1 MAQQLY
7 QERTGA
13 TGIQMPGQVSVPV
26 MPADTRGA
34 ALLGAVADAGE
45 KIGGILARDYARD
58 QMTRIQESL
67 LAARKEFSAWQA
79 QYIQTRQ
86 GSNALTAE
94 EDFSAKMR
102 EIADRQLSAFGGRS
116 NEIFQRELGG
126 QMAALTLRAQEQGAV
141 YASGQRDRWETS
153 VLEGQRA
160 QLLADAERDPGNGQ
174 WLDFQLMEYG
184 RSLASRGLDATA
196 PMLELGSAVQL
207 RRGLAYVQR
216 GDLESAS
223 ALLQGWKP
231 GGAHPGD
238 LSARYESGAAGSAA
252 IGYDKKGGTSYG
264 RFQLSSKQGSMD
276 GFLRFLE
283 SKGGEAAAIAARLRA
298 AGPADTG
305 GKSGAMPEAW
315 KREARMPGF
324 ADLEREYIQREFYD
338 PAMRSLPSGA
348 AAAVL
353 ASPQLQQMVWS
364 TAVQHGAG
372 GAADI
377 LRKAWR
383 DGMGNEDFVRAAYAE
398 RATRFG
404 GSDPDVR
411 ASVQRR
417 LRREADDLLGG
428 LSGAGGV
435 NGMSLAAAAQL
446 EGAIDRQ
453 RSRMAVELQGQIQ
466 DAEAALMAGEQNVP
480 IPSTESIL
488 AAFGPKA
495 EEVMQRL
502 DDARKYGQDV
512 LMCSAMSAEQQE
524 KLISDNKPM
533 PGEGYAAQAKRY
545 EKLKEIIESDKKARR
560 DDAPAY
566 LVRYDT
572 DVRHRYQAM
581 YESGFS
587 PETVQ
592 AYAASLEVAKQSRGM
607 PSQRDAAFL
616 PAEAARKMAE
626 TIMENQQP
634 AQVLTSLSE
643 SFGRSWPAVER
654 QIVTSGKL
662 SDAISLVAA
671 GMEPRSGALL
681 IEATRDNEFLK
692 KARDRLAYTDT
703 DVKEFRS
710 DIREELEPLLKTL
723 DAQGALQLSDSIVQ
737 NGTILALQYML
748 RSGYERG
755 EAISMAARE
764 IGGSRYTCTGTYR
777 VPITYDAEAVA
788 SGLSFALQSKEMKTQ
803 VSKAVL
809 QDVSGQTGFSQE
821 RLNEMFLES
830 LQRGVTPVTMP
841 DESGVALYLRDKPVM
856 GKDGR
861 PVSFTWDELLDF
873 SRQAQ
878 EIEAS
883 EKAKKP
889 FNRISAG
896 EWW

>member
-13 TGIQMPGQVSVPV
+13 TGIQMPGQVSVPA
-26 MPADTRGA
+26 MPVDTRGA
-34 ALLGAVADAGE
+34 ALLGAVAGAGE
-45 KIGGILARDYARD
+45 KIGSILARDYARD

-67 LAARKEFSAWQA
+67 LAARKEFAEWQA
-79 QYIQTRQ
+79 QYVQTRQ

-94 EDFSAKMR
+94 ADFSAKMR
-102 EIADRQLSAFGGRS
+102 EIADRQLEAFGGNA
-116 NEIFQRELGG
+116 NEVFQRQLGG
-126 QMAALTLRAQEQGAV
+126 QMAALTLRAQEQGAA
-141 YASGQRDRWETS
+141 YASGQRSRWESS

-160 QLLADAERDPGNGQ
+160 QLLADAERDPGNGA
-174 WLDFQLMEYG
+174 WLDFQLAEYG
-184 RSLASRGLDATA
+184 RSLSARGLDATA
-196 PMLELGSAVQL
+196 PMMELGSAVQL

-216 GDLESAS
+216 GDLGSAS

-231 GGAHPGD
+231 GSAHPGD
-238 LSARYESGAAGSAA
+238 ISARYESGAAGSSA

-264 RFQLSSKQGSMD
+264 RFQLSSRQGSME

-283 SKGGEAAAIAARLRA
+283 SKGGEAAAIAARLRS

-315 KREARMPGF
+315 KREAQTPGF
-324 ADLEREYIQREFYD
+324 ADLEREYIQREFYE

-348 AAAVL
+348 AAAVQ

-377 LRKAWR
+377 FRKAWR

-404 GSDPDVR
+404 GSEPDVR

-417 LRREADDLLGG
+417 LRREADDILGG
-428 LSGAGGV
+428 LSGGGGV

-480 IPSTESIL
+480 IPSTEAIL

-495 EEVMQRL
+495 EEVMQKL
-502 DDARKYGQDV
+502 DDARQYGQDV
-512 LMCSAMSAEQQE
+512 LMCSAMSAEQQA
-524 KLISDNKPM
+524 KLIADYKPV

-545 EKLKEIIESDKKARR
+545 EKLKEIIESDSKARQA
-560 DDAPAY
+560 DAPAY
-566 LVRYDT
+566 LVRYDA
-572 DVRHRYQAM
+572 DVRQRYQSM
-581 YESGFS
+581 LESDFS
-587 PETVQ
+587 PESVQ
-592 AYAASLEVAKQSRGM
+592 AYAASLEVARQSRGM
-607 PSQRDAAFL
+607 PSPRDAAFL
-616 PAEAARKMAE
+616 PADAASKMAE
-626 TIMENQQP
+626 TLMDSQQP
-634 AQVLTSLSE
+634 AQVLTSLSTR
-643 SFGRSWPAVER
+643 FGRLWPAVER

-662 SDAISLVAA
+662 PDAISLVAA

-681 IEATRDNEFLK
+681 IEATRDKEFLK
-692 KARDRLAYTDT
+692 KARERLAYTDN

-723 DAQGALQLSDSIVQ
+723 DAQGALQLSDSIVK

-748 RSGYERG
+748 RSGYERN
-755 EAISMAARE
+755 EAIYLAAKE
-764 IGGSRYTCTGTYR
+764 IGANRYSFLGTYR
-777 VPITYDAEAVA
+777 VPKGYDHEAVA
-788 SGLSFALQSKEMKTQ
+788 SGLSFALQSKEMKKQ

-809 QDVSGQTGFSQE
+809 QNVSGQTGVSQE
-821 RLNEMFLES
+821 RVNEMFLES
-830 LQRGVTPVTMP
+830 LQRGVTPVTLP
-841 DESGVALYLRDKPVM
+841 DESGVALYLRDRPVM

-861 PVSFTWDELLDF
+861 PVRFTWEELLDF
-873 SRQAQ
+873 ARQAK
-878 EIEAS
+878 EIEDS
-883 EKAKKP
+883 EKAQKP
-889 FNRISAG
+889 FNRIAAG

>member
-7 QERTGA
+7 RERTGA

-223 ALLQGWKP
+223 ALLQGWKS

-283 SKGGEAAAIAARLRA
+283 GKGGEAAAIAARLRA

-446 EGAIDRQ
+446 EGAISAAEKKQ
-453 RSRMAVELQGQIQ
+453 RT
-466 DAEAALMAGEQNVP
+466 D
-480 IPSTESIL
+480 SIL
-488 AAFGPKA
+488 FWAQNIVDGVQNMPKEERDAAAFGMLDEINDLEIRRELIGVVNEQLRYLDA
-495 EEVMQRL
+495 REEVATALTVKEMADRIQRDGLDPIAAEKMLEQSGMKEEARAAAMERAFGKITENAANRAALDELRMRIDRKEITDKAAIEVAAMNSRMTNEQIKAAMRYLDEGGKFKNATITIVESTFRKLSGQYKMPEGFYDVVISKLPDGKTPSDKELENIISNLIMSDGGVLFFRETLFEAMQKNRDSKWL
-502 DDARKYGQDV
+502 PSIDDADRKRISPLVEQEGLAPTDENIRKY
-512 LMCSAMSAEQQE
+512 
-524 KLISDNKPM
+524 
-533 PGEGYAAQAKRY
+533 
-545 EKLKEIIESDKKARR
+545 KKALLLGNR
-560 DDAPAY
+560 P
-566 LVRYDT
+566 
-572 DVRHRYQAM
+572 
-581 YESGFS
+581 SIK
-587 PETVQ
+587 
-592 AYAASLEVAKQSRGM
+592 KQ
-607 PSQRDAAFL
+607 
-616 PAEAARKMAE
+616 E
-626 TIMENQQP
+626 
-634 AQVLTSLSE
+634 
-643 SFGRSWPAVER
+643 
-654 QIVTSGKL
+654 
-662 SDAISLVAA
+662 
-671 GMEPRSGALL
+671 
-681 IEATRDNEFLK
+681 
-692 KARDRLAYTDT
+692 
-703 DVKEFRS
+703 
-710 DIREELEPLLKTL
+710 
-723 DAQGALQLSDSIVQ
+723 
-737 NGTILALQYML
+737 
-748 RSGYERG
+748 
-755 EAISMAARE
+755 
-764 IGGSRYTCTGTYR
+764 
-777 VPITYDAEAVA
+777 
-788 SGLSFALQSKEMKTQ
+788 
-803 VSKAVL
+803 
-809 QDVSGQTGFSQE
+809 
-821 RLNEMFLES
+821 
-830 LQRGVTPVTMP
+830 
-841 DESGVALYLRDKPVM
+841 
-856 GKDGR
+856 
-861 PVSFTWDELLDF
+861 
-873 SRQAQ
+873 
-878 EIEAS
+878 
-883 EKAKKP
+883 
-889 FNRISAG
+889 AG
-896 EWW
+896 ESSNGHL